1 MFSRPSSAASNH
13 ELTSSKYP
21 DQDLGRS
28 KQQQEILHGG
38 EAPQDYSQLSTGV
51 GKMQQ
56 RKTVIRKSLNDAADQ
71 SHQNYWRDSDDQLY
85 SKNLN
90 QTNGSTWKKN
100 DIENQYVPAEFIA
113 DRQT

>member
-1 MFSRPSSAASNH
+1 MSQEPQGATRFEELAHESDLFSRPSSAASNH

-56 RKTVIRKSLNDAADQ
+56 RKTVIRKSLNDAAD
-71 SHQNYWRDSDDQLY
+71 
-85 SKNLN
+85 
-90 QTNGSTWKKN
+90 
-100 DIENQYVPAEFIA
+100 
-113 DRQT
+113 